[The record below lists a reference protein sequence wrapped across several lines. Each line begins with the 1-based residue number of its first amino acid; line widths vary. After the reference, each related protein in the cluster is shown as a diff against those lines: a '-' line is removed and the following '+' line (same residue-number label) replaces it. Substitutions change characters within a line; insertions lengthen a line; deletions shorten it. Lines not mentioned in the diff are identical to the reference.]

1 MTEYGIKQTF
11 GDNLTDTSATAKN
24 GLGVIRFDGAK
35 EYRYVK
41 IVDKAVTKG
50 DSVCAASTAEGIVT
64 ADRADGS
71 QLAFQV
77 RGVAIG
83 AIGTDSYGWI
93 QVKGNCEV
101 QCDGAVAAGDGL
113 VPHATAD
120 GHADTVVAA
129 TDGVA
134 NTEYQTFGFAL
145 NTDSTSADGAT
156 ATAYINCP

>member
-1 MTEYGIKQTF
+1 MAEYGIKQTF
-11 GDNLTDTSATAKN
+11 PDKIIDSSTTQKN

-35 EYRYVK
+35 EYRYVQ
-41 IVDKAVTKG
+41 IVDKGVTKG
-50 DSVCAASTAEGIVT
+50 DSVCPASTAEGIVT
-64 ADRADGS
+64 ADRAGGS

-83 AIGTDSYGWI
+83 AIGTNCYGWI
-93 QVKGNCEV
+93 QVKGNCEI
-101 QCDGAVAAGDGL
+101 QCDGGVAAADGL

-120 GHADTVVAA
+120 GHAETVLAA
-129 TDGVA
+129 SNVEG
-134 NTEYQTFGFAL
+134 TEYQTFGFAL